1 MKLNRG
7 GLTKMI
13 KIGLTGGIGSGKSTV
28 SKMLIENGFKLI
40 DADVIAKNVL
50 IKYPE
55 IIDKIKIEFGT
66 GFFDW
71 RGEFRRREFGNH
83 IFRFPKQ
90 RKKYED
96 IILPYIN
103 KEIFD
108 ALDDY
113 EQAGEK
119 IVIIDA
125 PTLIEN
131 NLHTYMDYII
141 VVWVDNNTQII
152 RLKNR
157 DRLSRDEAINR
168 LNAQISLDKKRDY
181 AHIIIDNNGDLL
193 KTKEQVEK
201 VIEFLNVINK

>member
-1 MKLNRG
+1 
-7 GLTKMI
+7 MI

-28 SKMLIENGFKLI
+28 SKMLSEKGFKII
-40 DADVIAKNVL
+40 DADTISRDVL

-55 IIDKIKIEFGT
+55 ILDKIKIEFGS

-90 RKKYED
+90 RKKYEE
-96 IILPYIN
+96 IIIPYI
-103 KEIFD
+103 KDEIFTT
-108 ALDDY
+108 LDKY
-113 EQAGEK
+113 EKSGEEM
-119 IVIIDA
+119 VILDA

-131 NLHTYMDYII
+131 DLHKYMDYII
-141 VVWVDNNTQII
+141 VVWVDNNTQIM

-157 DRLSRDEAINR
+157 DRLSRDEAVNR
-168 LNAQISLDKKRDY
+168 LNAQISLEKKKDY

-193 KTKEQVEK
+193 KTKNQVDK
-201 VIEFLNVINK
+201 VMDFLKVINK

>member
-1 MKLNRG
+1 
-7 GLTKMI
+7 MI

-28 SKMLIENGFKLI
+28 SKMLIDKGFKVI
-40 DADVIAKNVL
+40 DADNIAKEVL
-50 IKYPE
+50 VKYPE

-90 RKKYED
+90 RKKYEE
-96 IILPYIN
+96 IIMPYIKN
-103 KEIFD
+103 EIFNEIEN
-108 ALDDY
+108 Y
-113 EQAGEK
+113 EKAGES
-119 IVIIDA
+119 IVILDA

-131 NLHTYMDYII
+131 DLHKFMDYII
-141 VVWVDNNTQII
+141 VVWVDNNTQIV

-157 DRLSRDEAINR
+157 DRLSREEAINR
-168 LNAQISLDKKRDY
+168 MNVQLSLDKKRDY

-193 KTKEQVEK
+193 KTKEQVDE
-201 VIEFLNVINK
+201 VMGFLKVINK

>member
-1 MKLNRG
+1 
-7 GLTKMI
+7 MI
-13 KIGLTGGIGSGKSTV
+13 KLGLTGGSGSGKSTV
-28 SKMLIENGFKLI
+28 SKMLINKGFTVI
-40 DADVIAKNVL
+40 DADNIARDVL
-50 IKYPE
+50 VKYPE

-90 RKKYED
+90 RKKYEE
-96 IILPYIN
+96 IIMPYI
-103 KEIFD
+103 KSEIFK
-108 ALDDY
+108 AIEEY
-113 EQAGEK
+113 EKKGEK
-119 IVIIDA
+119 LIVLDA

-131 NLHTYMDYII
+131 DLHNNMDYII
-141 VVWVDNNTQII
+141 VVWVDNNTQVI

-168 LNAQISLDKKRDY
+168 LNSQLSLDKKRDY

-193 KTKEQVEK
+193 KTKEQVDK
-201 VIEFLNVINK
+201 VIDFLNVINK

>member
-1 MKLNRG
+1 
-7 GLTKMI
+7 MI

-28 SKMLIENGFKLI
+28 SKMLINEGFNVI
-40 DADVIAKNVL
+40 DADNIARDVL

-96 IILPYIN
+96 IIMPYI
-103 KEIFD
+103 KSEIFKS
-108 ALDDY
+108 LDEY
-113 EQAGEK
+113 EKKGEK
-119 IVIIDA
+119 LIILDA

-131 NLHTYMDYII
+131 NLHEDMDYII

-157 DRLSRDEAINR
+157 DRLSKDEVINR
-168 LNAQISLDKKRDY
+168 LNAQLSLDKKRDY

-193 KTKEQVEK
+193 KTKEQVDK
-201 VIEFLNVINK
+201 VVGFLKVINK

>member
-1 MKLNRG
+1 
-7 GLTKMI
+7 MI

-28 SKMLIENGFKLI
+28 SKMLSDKGFKVI
-40 DADVIAKNVL
+40 DADNIAKEVL

-96 IILPYIN
+96 IIMPYI
-103 KEIFD
+103 KSEIFNEID
-108 ALDDY
+108 NY
-113 EQAGEK
+113 EKAGES
-119 IVIIDA
+119 IIILDA

-131 NLHTYMDYII
+131 DLHTFMDYII
-141 VVWVDNNTQII
+141 VVWVDNNTQVI

-157 DRLSRDEAINR
+157 DRLSREEAINR
-168 LNAQISLDKKRDY
+168 MNAQLSLDKKREY

-193 KTKEQVEK
+193 KTKNQVDK
-201 VIEFLNVINK
+201 VMDFLNVINK

>member
-1 MKLNRG
+1 
-7 GLTKMI
+7 MI

-28 SKMLIENGFKLI
+28 SKMLSEKGFKII
-40 DADVIAKNVL
+40 DADTISRDVL

-55 IIDKIKIEFGT
+55 ILDKIKIEFGS

-90 RKKYED
+90 RKKYEE
-96 IILPYIN
+96 IIIPYI
-103 KEIFD
+103 KAEIFE
-108 ALDDY
+108 ALDKY
-113 EQAGEK
+113 EKSGELM
-119 IVIIDA
+119 VILDA

-131 NLHTYMDYII
+131 NLHDYMDYII
-141 VVWVDNNTQII
+141 VVWVDNNTQIM

-157 DRLSRDEAINR
+157 DRLSRDEAVNR
-168 LNAQISLDKKRDY
+168 LNAQISLDKKKEY

-193 KTKEQVEK
+193 KTKNQVDKVVDFFK
-201 VIEFLNVINK
+201 VIK